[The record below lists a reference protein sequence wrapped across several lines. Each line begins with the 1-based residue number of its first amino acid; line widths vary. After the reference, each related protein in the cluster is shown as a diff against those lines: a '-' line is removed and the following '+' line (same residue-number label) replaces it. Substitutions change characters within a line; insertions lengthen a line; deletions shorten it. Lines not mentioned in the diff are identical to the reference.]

1 MIESIKDTSFAQDV
15 LESQTPV
22 LVDFWAPWC
31 APCQAM
37 APALAEFAEKHAGR
51 IKVVKMNIDDE
62 PEQAMQLAI
71 RSIPTLML
79 FENGAVAR
87 TAVGAQS
94 LARLEQTFGR

>member
-15 LESQTPV
+15 LESQMPV

-37 APALAEFAEKHAGR
+37 APALAEFAEKQAGR

-62 PEQAMQLAI
+62 PEQAMRLAV

-79 FENGAVAR
+79 FENGAVVK
-87 TAVGAQS
+87 TAVGPQS
-94 LARLEQTFGR
+94 LVRLEQTFGR